1 MKLKFKALLGL
12 VALTIG
18 VGTLPANAG
27 FNQGNW
33 VTFSGEPMFQI
44 KSGAAGLTAEKRAWV
59 AQDNLDNALAVNPD
73 KTPGSVQVC
82 KVNGGYTIQVGGKYV
97 LTADAESARMENMS
111 ALELANAWAGAI
123 KDRLANQNDSE
134 RYISSLRDE
143 HRLQANVS
151 VTETDIVR
159 SGEEGIP
166 FRMAEG
172 TLTMS
177 PDVADQCIL
186 VLKKNVVLENGYL
199 PERSILTGVISKDGQ
214 GSYVTFTKATTPSGK
229 TVNLTNVVAS
239 TSFSTDAPHPV
250 LTLNMPANPQ
260 TGSREPALVGV
271 GAQESN
277 IAVIEERSNMVAATT
292 DDLQM

>member
-1 MKLKFKALLGL
+1 MKLKFKTLLGL

-18 VGTLPANAG
+18 IGTLPANAG

-33 VTFSGEPMFQI
+33 VTFSGEPMFQV
-44 KSGAAGLTAEKRAWV
+44 KSGAAGLSAERRAWV
-59 AQDNLDNALAVNPD
+59 AQDNLDNALAVNPS
-73 KTPGSVQVC
+73 KSPSTVQVC
-82 KVNGGYTIQVGGKYV
+82 KVNGGYTVQVGGKYI
-97 LTADAESARMENMS
+97 LTADADSARMENMS

-123 KDRLANQNDSE
+123 KDRLANRDDSQ
-134 RYISSLRDE
+134 RYIATLRDE
-143 HRLQANVS
+143 HALKANVS

-159 SGEEGIP
+159 SREEGIP

-186 VLKKNVVLENGYL
+186 VLKKNVVLQNGYL

-214 GSYVTFTKATTPSGK
+214 GEYVTFTQATTPAGH
-229 TVNLTNVVAS
+229 TVKLTNVVAS
-239 TSFSTDAPHPV
+239 AAFSTDAPHPV

-260 TGSREPALVGV
+260 TSSREPALVGV

-277 IAVIEERSNMVAATT
+277 IAVIEERNNMVAVTT